1 MSKKTVVTNDATPS
15 KSVQMAP
22 ISKKLL
28 IANAVTAALCVLFSF
43 FQIHFVGD
51 ISVLAFPFSIV
62 FSVLLG
68 LVNAKVL
75 LNGGQVKYA
84 GVLRKF
90 NEYVPFVMLM
100 AFVFRRAGE
109 EGTSWGY
116 DLVTVILW
124 VLVTAA
130 SLFACYLLSEKRLCA
145 QNPAFQAQREANPLK
160 KRKGALWVAVEAV
173 SWLDA
178 LVQAAFVVALLH
190 IFVFQLYEIPSESM
204 VPEFLIKDRVFV
216 FKTISG
222 PKFPLSDIG
231 LPSLRSYKRGDIVV
245 FRNPH
250 YKDDQKSEVKNFV
263 SSLVYMLTLTQVNL
277 NVNEDGSQKADPL
290 VKRVTGVPGEQLM
303 LQDGVL
309 YSRTAASPEFKP
321 VEADATWAEWNV
333 SALSP
338 DLLKSVETVPITGE
352 MYSALLAVESARR
365 DMKYSDAIAESR
377 RIADRFLEIRNLVNP
392 TLAGEAA
399 SDIVSKSDMYVTTL
413 YNKVDA
419 LYLKLLSVEG
429 GAEWFAEFITSWIP
443 EYEKSVAAG
452 KTEINDNL
460 YDESMFRFNI
470 MIKNCF
476 GNLILRDAE
485 MSLEGLSASARNTDS
500 VRIKLLQEANRY
512 VLYAVLNE
520 SRNMPIFPANDAN
533 GNPQYIPDGNY
544 FMMGD
549 NRFNSLDMR
558 HAYDQKTIPVTD
570 FDPQSVTYKSNV
582 DPQYVSKDRILGSPD
597 LRFMPLSRF
606 GIPGQTA
613 EVKN

>member
-1 MSKKTVVTNDATPS
+1 M
-15 KSVQMAP
+15 
-22 ISKKLL
+22 SKKLL
-28 IANAVTAALCVLFSF
+28 ISNAVTVILCVLFSF
-43 FQIHFVGD
+43 FQINFIGD
-51 ISVLAFPFSIV
+51 ISVLAFPLSIL
-62 FSVLLG
+62 FSVLLA

-75 LNGGQVKYA
+75 LNGGQVKYV

-109 EGTSWGY
+109 NGTSWGY

-124 VLVTAA
+124 VLVTVA
-130 SLFACYLLSEKRLCA
+130 SIFACFYLSEKRLCN
-145 QNPAFQAQREANPLK
+145 QNPTFQKQREENPIP
-160 KRKGALWVAVEAV
+160 KRKGAVKVAVEAV
-173 SWLDA
+173 SWIDA
-178 LVQAAFVVALLH
+178 LIQAAFTVALLN

-216 FKTISG
+216 FKTTSG

-231 LPSLRSYKRGDIVV
+231 LPCLRSYKRGDIVV

-321 VEADATWAEWNV
+321 VEVDATWAEWNV

-338 DLLKSVETVPITGE
+338 DFLKNVETVPISGD
-352 MYSALLAVESARR
+352 MYNALLAVESARR

-377 RIADRFLEIRNLVNP
+377 RIASRFTEIRDLINP
-392 TLAGEAA
+392 TLIGDAA
-399 SDIVSKSDMYVTTL
+399 TDIVSKSDMYVTTL

-429 GAEWFAEFITSWIP
+429 GAEWFSQFLTSWIP

-452 KTEINDNL
+452 KTEINGNL

-485 MSLEGLSASARNTDS
+485 MSLEGLSATARNTDS
-500 VRIKLLQEANRY
+500 VRTKLLQEANRY

-520 SRNMPIFPANDAN
+520 SRNMPVFPANDAD

-558 HAYDQKTIPVTD
+558 HSYDQKTIPVTD

-582 DPQYVSKDRILGSPD
+582 DPQYVSKDRILGSPN
-597 LRFMPLSRF
+597 LRFMPFSRF

>member
-1 MSKKTVVTNDATPS
+1 MSKKTVATNSATLPENAA
-15 KSVQMAP
+15 QAG
-22 ISKKLL
+22 ISKKLV
-28 IANAVTAALCVLFSF
+28 IANTATACFCVLFSF
-43 FQIHFVGD
+43 FQINFTND
-51 ISVLAFPFSIV
+51 ISVLSFPLSILFS
-62 FSVLLG
+62 LLFA
-68 LVNAKVL
+68 LVCAKVL
-75 LNGGQVKYA
+75 MKGGQVKYV

-109 EGTSWGY
+109 SGTSWGY
-116 DLVTVILW
+116 DLITVILW
-124 VLVTAA
+124 VLLTAF
-130 SLFACYLLSEKRLCA
+130 SVFACWCLSEKRVCK
-145 QNPAFQAQREANPLK
+145 QNPVFQSQREANPLK
-160 KRKGALWVAVEAV
+160 KHLGVVRVVIEIV
-173 SWLDA
+173 SWVDA
-178 LVQAAFVVALLH
+178 FIQAAFVVALLH

-231 LPSLRSYKRGDIVV
+231 LPNLRTYKRGDIVV

-250 YKDDQKSEVKNFV
+250 YENSQKSEVKSFV

-277 NVNEDGSQKADPL
+277 NVDEDGSQKADPL

-309 YSRTAASPEFKP
+309 YSRTAADPVFKP

-338 DLLKSVETVPITGE
+338 DLLKNVETIPITDE
-352 MYSALLAVESARR
+352 MYDALLAVESARR
-365 DMKYSDAIAESR
+365 DMSYADAAAESR
-377 RIADRFLEIRNLVNP
+377 RIASRFLEIRNLINM
-392 TLAGEAA
+392 TLAGEPAA
-399 SDIVSKSDMYVTTL
+399 DIVPKSDMYVTTL
-413 YNKVDA
+413 FNKVDST
-419 LYLKLLSVEG
+419 YIKLLTVEG
-429 GAEWFAEFITSWIP
+429 GAEWFSEFLTSWIP

-452 KTEINDNL
+452 NTEMGGNL

-476 GNLILRDAE
+476 GKLILRDAE
-485 MSLEGLSASARNTDS
+485 MGLEGLGAASRSSDAE
-500 VRIKLLQEANRY
+500 RIKLLQEANRY
-512 VLYAVLNE
+512 ALYALLNE
-520 SRNMPIFPANDAN
+520 SRNMPVFPANDAD

-558 HAYDQKTIPVTD
+558 HSYEQKTIPITD
-570 FDPQSVTYKSNV
+570 FDPASVTYKSNV
-582 DPQYVSKDRILGSPD
+582 DPQYVSEDRILGSPS

-613 EVKN
+613 EVRN